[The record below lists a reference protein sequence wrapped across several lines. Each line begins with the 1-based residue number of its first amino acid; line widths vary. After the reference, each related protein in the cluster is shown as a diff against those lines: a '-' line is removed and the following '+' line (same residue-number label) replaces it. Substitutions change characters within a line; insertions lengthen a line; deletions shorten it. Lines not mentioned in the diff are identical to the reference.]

1 MSGAEVADFV
11 DLTDSP
17 APEQPAKNPA
27 KANKRSREDTEVID
41 VVSREDIMSFA
52 AKANQR
58 KRLTS
63 PLSDSTGQVENAR
76 QEGPGRPDNLWLKQL
91 HAERT
96 ARHGEPNSND
106 EATADHPDNF
116 PAYSSEA
123 GPSGRGDVSAP
134 AEDCQQRNIS
144 LLTWNVWF
152 EEDVALHER
161 MAAIGQT
168 VRDRGYPDVLLFQ
181 EMTPRIHQI
190 MTAAS
195 WSQHYRTTDPPYNM
209 AYFTSMFYKKDS
221 VTCTRGPSEQM
232 YPTSNMARGLRLMRG
247 TAGGHDLLVATTHL
261 ESPLGNHDMRSSER
275 KSQLKQAITWMQ
287 NEDGVSNCILAG
299 DLNWNAQD
307 GDPPLPARWQ
317 DAWSTLRPRDQ
328 GLTYDKATNQMLG
341 TRPTKWGR
349 RLDRILCK
357 LSSLRLQRIEMVG
370 RDPIPGAV
378 RRKQERNRSISV
390 LPVLPSDHYG
400 LFLELAPTTSSA

>member
-144 LLTWNVWF
+144 LLTWNVWC
-152 EEDVALHER
+152 
-161 MAAIGQT
+161 
-168 VRDRGYPDVLLFQ
+168 VRQSDPAMHQILVTFFPGRILLAWQLEVLL
-181 EMTPRIHQI
+181 IHEVNQCLLP
-190 MTAAS
+190 A
-195 WSQHYRTTDPPYNM
+195 
-209 AYFTSMFYKKDS
+209 
-221 VTCTRGPSEQM
+221 CTISKFIW
-232 YPTSNMARGLRLMRG
+232 L
-247 TAGGHDLLVATTHL
+247 HL
-261 ESPLGNHDMRSSER
+261 P
-275 KSQLKQAITWMQ
+275 
-287 NEDGVSNCILAG
+287 
-299 DLNWNAQD
+299 AQD
-307 GDPPLPARWQ
+307 
-317 DAWSTLRPRDQ
+317 
-328 GLTYDKATNQMLG
+328 M
-341 TRPTKWGR
+341 
-349 RLDRILCK
+349 
-357 LSSLRLQRIEMVG
+357 
-370 RDPIPGAV
+370 
-378 RRKQERNRSISV
+378 
-390 LPVLPSDHYG
+390 
-400 LFLELAPTTSSA
+400 